1 MADFR
6 LTGEGIVASDWI
18 DENDHVNMMWYTHLV
33 DSGTAGLMRLIGMD
47 QESAQVSY
55 VAARLATA
63 YRRELRLG
71 DAWQTWSAI
80 LTVTDR
86 SIVCTHRIMSGKT
99 IAARSDVTIVLFDRA
114 SRQSVA
120 LPERVKAYAVAAR
133 VDAAEST
140 GP

>member
-1 MADFR
+1 MTDFR
-6 LTGEGIVASDWI
+6 LTGEGVVASDWI

-33 DSGTAGLMRLIGMD
+33 DSGTADLMRLIGMD

-71 DAWQTWSAI
+71 DAWKTWSAI
-80 LTVTDR
+80 LGATDR
-86 SIVCTHRIMSGKT
+86 SIICAHRIMSGKA

-120 LPERVKAYAVAAR
+120 LPERVKASAEAAR
-133 VDAAEST
+133 LGVAEST
-140 GP
+140 GT